1 MDNKSI
7 TNKHLKTAVTVYL
20 EPGIDELSITSSRS
34 KPTNR
39 PNFLMIGNGTMN
51 KQGIGSIDFLEEL
64 VDSTKAEQ
72 FLLLAIKNGM
82 NYDNGYKPVVKVIGA
97 SKYEQNM
104 IAEGYKSLYARNL
117 VRRTKKA
124 HYIINPN
131 AFIPLNYEEALDTW
145 NSIGN

>member
-1 MDNKSI
+1 MDKQII
-7 TNKHLKTAVTVYL
+7 TNNNLKTAVTVYL
-20 EPGIDELSITSSRS
+20 EPGIDMLSVTSSRS
-34 KPTNR
+34 KSTNR

-64 VDSTKAEQ
+64 VNSTKAEQ

-82 NYDNGYKPVVKVIGA
+82 NYENGYKPVVKVIGVTSTEKQYIKA
-97 SKYEQNM
+97 
-104 IAEGYKSLYARNL
+104 GYKSLSARNL

-131 AFIPLNYEEALDTW
+131 ALIPLNYDEAIDIW
-145 NSIGN
+145 NSISN